1 MDTFYDNGGIVDAI
15 TVSYKNYTDLIAT
28 LKIMNQKIDRLETI
42 ANMEIDEVS
51 ELLESGM
58 EIMRSK

>member
-28 LKIMNQKIDRLETI
+28 LKIMNQK
-42 ANMEIDEVS
+42 N
-51 ELLESGM
+51 
-58 EIMRSK
+58 